1 VTMMGQHGDGTITV
15 RKDGR
20 LQVAV
25 TMLDRRREFAY
36 VPKSLVRRDPK
47 AAARMAERL
56 RDELLE
62 RRDAE
67 LEPGRQTLAAYLR
80 SWLTSLEQAKRR
92 KVRPRTLE
100 HYRLIVEA
108 HIIPALGAVRL
119 DRLREP
125 AVQRWLDGMDGSPR
139 SIMHRRAVLRRAYNV
154 AQRKRLVVHNP
165 AIAVELPE
173 DDWAGGNPLSFEE
186 ARRLLQA
193 TADTRLG
200 ALWRLALD
208 TGTAGGRAAG
218 PRLDAPRPRG
228 PDGDPRGAAPADQP
242 GLGPGAA
249 QGRPLPRRLAIMAE
263 TVDALEA
270 HRRRQA
276 AERRPEW
283 TFWGL
288 IFLTEAGEPYHRR
301 AILREFHAACDAA
314 GIERRRF
321 HDLRA
326 STAHLMSEAGVAE
339 DVRMQRLGHA
349 TQKMARRYA
358 GSSEAV
364 DRDAVERFRRALG

>member
-1 VTMMGQHGDGTITV
+1 MATMGQHGDGTITA
-15 RKDGR
+15 RRDGR

-67 LEPGRQTLAAYLR
+67 LEPGRQTLTAYLR

-125 AVQRWLDGMDGSPR
+125 AVQRWLDGMEGSPR
-139 SIMHRRAVLRRAYNV
+139 SVMHRQAVLRNAYNV
-154 AQRKRLVVHNP
+154 AMRKRFVLRNP

-173 DDWAGGNPLSFEE
+173 DDWAGGNPLSFDE

-208 TGTAGGRAAG
+208 TGLREGE
-218 PRLDAPRPRG
+218 LL
-228 PDGDPRGAAPADQP
+228 
-242 GLGPGAA
+242 GLGWTHLDPDARTVTLEA
-249 QGRPLPRRLAIMAE
+249 QLQRINRAWVRVPPKADRSLGRLAIMAE

-283 TFWGL
+283 TFFGL

-301 AILREFHAACDAA
+301 AILREFHMACEAA
-314 GIERRRF
+314 GIVGG
-321 HDLRA
+321 A
-326 STAHLMSEAGVAE
+326 STTCAP
-339 DVRMQRLGHA
+339 
-349 TQKMARRYA
+349 RRPT
-358 GSSEAV
+358 
-364 DRDAVERFRRALG
+364 

>member
-1 VTMMGQHGDGTITV
+1 MATMGQHGDGTITA
-15 RKDGR
+15 RRDGR

-67 LEPGRQTLAAYLR
+67 LEPGRQTLTAYLR

-125 AVQRWLDGMDGSPR
+125 AVQRWLDGMEGSPR
-139 SIMHRRAVLRRAYNV
+139 SIMHRRAVLRDGHTTWRM
-154 AQRKRLVVHNP
+154 RKRLVAPQPGHRGR
-165 AIAVELPE
+165 A
-173 DDWAGGNPLSFEE
+173 
-186 ARRLLQA
+186 ARG
-193 TADTRLG
+193 RLG
-200 ALWRLALD
+200 RRQPAVLRRGPPPAP
-208 TGTAGGRAAG
+208 GNREHAPRRPVAPRPRHRPAGGRATG
-218 PRLDAPRPRG
+218 PRLDAPRPRR
-228 PDGDPRGAAPADQP
+228 PDGDPRGTAPADQP

-249 QGRPLPRRLAIMAE
+249 QGRPLTRTAWRSWPRRS
-263 TVDALEA
+263 TPS
-270 HRRRQA
+270 RRTA
-276 AERRPEW
+276 GGKRPS
-283 TFWGL
+283 G
-288 IFLTEAGEPYHRR
+288 
-301 AILREFHAACDAA
+301 
-314 GIERRRF
+314 
-321 HDLRA
+321 
-326 STAHLMSEAGVAE
+326 
-339 DVRMQRLGHA
+339 
-349 TQKMARRYA
+349 ARSGR
-358 GSSEAV
+358 SS
-364 DRDAVERFRRALG
+364 G